1 MNENYTIK
9 ELVFQYQEYSKSIKA
24 EETVRYQDSHVRGW
38 FKFLNEYR
46 IQFPYQLT
54 DNTLN
59 MFRTFAR
66 KTCKPITENK
76 RILFM
81 KQVFKHFNI
90 ENEALFSM
98 KKLRETKLSYDIIH
112 ESELKKIL
120 YYIKDYDIEKP
131 YELTKKLIILLLLD
145 TGVRQSELLSIE
157 INNINFDENS
167 IYLTR
172 TKTRLARTVFFTKLT
187 KELLVKYVS
196 IDPKRKLL
204 LWNYISYERFTYRHL
219 EWLMKK
225 IKKDLKL
232 KRLNAR
238 MFRHTMATALAENGC
253 DIYTIQKILG
263 HADISTTEI
272 YLHMS
277 LKKTK
282 DDYNKYNLV
291 DNIDISYNKW
301 YYITNN
307 RRLVYGK
314 I

>member
-1 MNENYTIK
+1 MKKKNIFNMIDD
-9 ELVFQYQEYSKSIKA
+9 YQEFSSQTKA
-24 EETVRYQDSHVRGW
+24 SATVKYQESHARGW
-38 FKFLNEYR
+38 RIFLNQNDLKYSN
-46 IQFPYQLT
+46 QL
-54 DNTLN
+54 NKKTLSA
-59 MFRTFAR
+59 FRMHCK

-81 KQVFKHFNI
+81 KQVFEYHEIQNDY
-90 ENEALFSM
+90 LFSM
-98 KKLRETKLSYDIIH
+98 KKLKETKLSYDIIH
-112 ESELKKIL
+112 ETELRKIL
-120 YYIKDYDIEKP
+120 QYIKAYDIAKP

-187 KELLVKYVS
+187 NELLVKYVS
-196 IDPKRKLL
+196 IDPKRKFL

-219 EWLMKK
+219 EWLMNK
-225 IKKDLKL
+225 IKKDLNL
-232 KRLNAR
+232 KKLNAR

-282 DDYNKYNLV
+282 NDYNRYNLV
-291 DNIDISYNKW
+291 DNIDIQK
-301 YYITNN
+301 
-307 RRLVYGK
+307 
-314 I
+314 

>member
-1 MNENYTIK
+1 MKQNYTIK
-9 ELVFQYQEYSKSIKA
+9 ELVIQYQEYSASIKS
-24 EETVRYQDSHVRGW
+24 EETVRYQESHVRGW
-38 FKFLNEYR
+38 FKFLDEYE
-46 IQFPYQLT
+46 IIYPNQLT
-54 DNTLN
+54 HNSLCK
-59 MFRTFAR
+59 FRTFAR

-81 KQVFKHFNI
+81 KQVFKHFKI

-98 KKLRETKLSYDIIH
+98 KKIRETRLSYDIIH
-112 ESELKKIL
+112 ESELKEIL
-120 YYIKDYDIEKP
+120 YYVNGFDIEKP

-157 INNINFDENS
+157 INNIDFNENS
-167 IYLTR
+167 IYLTS

-187 KELLVKYVS
+187 KDLLIRYVS
-196 IDPKRKLL
+196 IDPKRKFL
-204 LWNYISYERFTYRHL
+204 LWNYISYERFNYRHL

-225 IKKDLKL
+225 IRKDLSL
-232 KRLNAR
+232 KKLNAR

-263 HADISTTEI
+263 HTDISTTEI

-282 DDYNKYNLV
+282 GDYKKYDLI
-291 DNIDISYNKW
+291 DNIK
-301 YYITNN
+301 
-307 RRLVYGK
+307 
-314 I
+314 